1 MCEDGELIADDE
13 TNQITLRYHVS
24 SQADSFR
31 EQVFHIRTNGSGH
44 GGGDAGILH
53 DFTDAL
59 VKDSADSRSSISRST
74 ESHLMAFAIEHARLH
89 KTVVDMAQ
97 FRESL
102 K

>member
-1 MCEDGELIADDE
+1 MSILMEFEDGITATFSLTAQTSACHRNIHIMCEDGELIADDE

-44 GGGDAGILH
+44 GGGDAGILN

-59 VKDSADSRSSISRST
+59 AQDSARRCDIY
-74 ESHLMAFAIEHARLH
+74 
-89 KTVVDMAQ
+89 
-97 FRESL
+97 
-102 K
+102 